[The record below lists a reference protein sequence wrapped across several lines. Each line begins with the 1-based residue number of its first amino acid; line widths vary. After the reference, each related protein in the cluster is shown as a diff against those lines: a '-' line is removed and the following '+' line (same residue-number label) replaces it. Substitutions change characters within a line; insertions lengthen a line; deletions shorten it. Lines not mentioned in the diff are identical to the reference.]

1 MATELTPA
9 SLGSKQRHR
18 LASRPDQGRFHL
30 SERTAMRF
38 CTECGHEFV
47 PGASFCIECGAP
59 AASDLPGSSAAM
71 AVAGAQPLLPTPLNS
86 GPSKDPFSSLGARL
100 SSVPW
105 AELVPLRS
113 WWTEGEWRRGWV
125 GLFSLFALAPFL
137 LLQITADDDDIQ
149 RVAWGFAIY
158 FALMWF
164 IVFYALIRP
173 ERLDL
178 WVVLRIVLFTAVA
191 GTAIAVVIEKRLIT
205 TTDPG
210 IVRLILGVGLPE
222 ELAKALAVYLFVFL
236 AKGAT
241 TPRTFLFAGAVSG
254 LAFGA
259 AEAVT
264 YTQQYA
270 DIASYLSANS
280 LTSLVI
286 WRLLSDSLLHAT
298 LAGICAY
305 FVGLAYQHRGAQ
317 WSLIAIG
324 VGLAAILHGV
334 YDATA
339 SGWSGT
345 FTAALIVFI
354 FAGYV
359 ASGDR
364 IAAQLDAAPLV
375 KRSQQ

>member
-1 MATELTPA
+1 
-9 SLGSKQRHR
+9 
-18 LASRPDQGRFHL
+18 
-30 SERTAMRF
+30 MRF
-38 CTECGHEFV
+38 CRECGHALV
-47 PGASFCIECGAP
+47 PGASFCIECGTATPSALPRSTAELAVAP
-59 AASDLPGSSAAM
+59 APM
-71 AVAGAQPLLPTPLNS
+71 APTPMNP
-86 GPSKDPFSSLGARL
+86 GPATDPFTSLGARL
-100 SSVPW
+100 RSVQW
-105 AELVPLRS
+105 AELVPLRF

-137 LLQITADDDDIQ
+137 LLRVTANDDGIQ
-149 RVAWGFAIY
+149 RVAWGFAVY

-164 IVFYALIRP
+164 IVLYALIRP

-205 TTDPG
+205 TSEPG
-210 IVRLILGVGLPE
+210 VLRLILGVGLPE

-236 AKGAT
+236 AKG
-241 TPRTFLFAGAVSG
+241 PPSRRTFLFAGAVSG

-259 AEAVT
+259 AEAAS

-270 DIASYLSANS
+270 EVASYLSAHS

-286 WRLLSDSLLHAT
+286 WRLLSDSLLHAA

-305 FVGLAYQHRGAQ
+305 FIGLAYQHRGAR
-317 WSLIAIG
+317 WLLLTIG

-339 SGWSGT
+339 SSWFGT
-345 FTAALIVFI
+345 VTAALIVFV

-364 IAAQLDAAPLV
+364 IAARLDASPLV
-375 KRSQQ
+375 LRSRS

>member
-1 MATELTPA
+1 
-9 SLGSKQRHR
+9 
-18 LASRPDQGRFHL
+18 
-30 SERTAMRF
+30 MRF
-38 CTECGHEFV
+38 CIECGHELA
-47 PGASFCIECGAP
+47 PGASFCIECGTLAASPPPGSTGAMPLVAP
-59 AASDLPGSSAAM
+59 ALHM
-71 AVAGAQPLLPTPLNS
+71 APTPLH
-86 GPSKDPFSSLGARL
+86 PWPAQDPFSSLGARL
-100 SSVPW
+100 SGVPW
-105 AELVPLRS
+105 GELVPLRA

-125 GLFSLFALAPFL
+125 GLFSLFALAPFV
-137 LLQITADDDDIQ
+137 LLQATADDDGIQ
-149 RVAWGFAIY
+149 RMAWGFAIY

-164 IVFYALIRP
+164 IVLYALIRP

-191 GTAIAVVIEKRLIT
+191 GTAIAVLIEKQLIT
-205 TTDPG
+205 TADPG
-210 IVRLILGVGLPE
+210 VVRLILGVGLPE
-222 ELAKALAVYLFVFL
+222 ELAKAAAVYVFVFL
-236 AKGAT
+236 AKGAA
-241 TPRTFLFAGAVSG
+241 TPRAFLFAGAVSG

-270 DIASYLSANS
+270 EIASYLSANS

-286 WRLLSDSLLHAT
+286 WRLLSDSLLHAV

-305 FVGLAYQHRGAQ
+305 FIGLAYQHRGAQ

-339 SGWSGT
+339 SNWFGT
-345 FTAALIVFI
+345 ITAALMVFV

-364 IAAQLDAAPLV
+364 IAARLDASPLV
-375 KRSQQ
+375 QKTQTRE

>member
-1 MATELTPA
+1 MRYCT
-9 SLGSKQRHR
+9 QC
-18 LASRPDQGRFHL
+18 GREIL
-30 SERTAMRF
+30 PGALF
-38 CTECGHEFV
+38 CVECGT
-47 PGASFCIECGAP
+47 P
-59 AASDLPGSSAAM
+59 AASIPPVGTTTTMVAPTQPAA
-71 AVAGAQPLLPTPLNS
+71 ATSVTLAANN
-86 GPSKDPFSSLGARL
+86 DPFSSLGARL

-113 WWTEGEWRRGWV
+113 WWTDGEWRRGWV
-125 GLFSLFALAPFL
+125 GLFGLFALAPFV
-137 LLQITADDDDIQ
+137 LLQATADDDGIQ

-164 IVFYALIRP
+164 IVLYALIRP

-191 GTAIAVVIEKRLIT
+191 GTAIAVLIEKRLIT
-205 TTDPG
+205 TSDPG
-210 IVRLILGVGLPE
+210 VVRLIFGVGLPE

-236 AKGAT
+236 ARGPA
-241 TPRTFLFAGAVSG
+241 TPRMFLFAGAVSG

-270 DIASYLSANS
+270 EIASYLSANS

-305 FVGLAYQHRGAQ
+305 FIGLAYQHRGAQ

-324 VGLAAILHGV
+324 IGLAAILHGI

-339 SGWSGT
+339 SSWFGT
-345 FTAALIVFI
+345 VTAALIVFV

-364 IAAQLDAAPLV
+364 IAARLDATPLAH
-375 KRSQQ
+375 RSQM